1 MGTFRAVDGVSFSI
15 SAGQSLGLVGESG
28 SGKSTVGRAI
38 LKLTPIAG
46 GSVRLCGKDVRAT
59 EGAQLRLLRRSM
71 QVVFQDP
78 GGSLNPRMRVRDI
91 VAEPLVIHGVG
102 DGQERAQ
109 RVARLLDRCGLSADS
124 AQRYP
129 HQFSGGQKQRIAI
142 ARALALQP
150 ALVICDE
157 PTSALD
163 VSVQAQILNLLME
176 LQREFGLA
184 YLFISHDIAVV
195 NHMCAR
201 IAVMRAGRIVEEGPA
216 EEVLNRP
223 KHSYTSGLVGA
234 VQRIE

>member
-91 VAEPLVIHGVG
+91 VAEPLPRNANG
-102 DGQERAQ
+102 
-109 RVARLLDRCGLSADS
+109 
-124 AQRYP
+124 
-129 HQFSGGQKQRIAI
+129 K
-142 ARALALQP
+142 
-150 ALVICDE
+150 
-157 PTSALD
+157 
-163 VSVQAQILNLLME
+163 ILKPEVKKAM
-176 LQREFGLA
+176 GLA
-184 YLFISHDIAVV
+184 
-195 NHMCAR
+195 
-201 IAVMRAGRIVEEGPA
+201 
-216 EEVLNRP
+216 
-223 KHSYTSGLVGA
+223 
-234 VQRIE
+234 